1 MGDLDKKWEQEQGDW
16 ENARKN
22 LFGSREIGC
31 KKCEIQTTPIKDL
44 SRTSFYHKC
53 PIMNV

>member
-1 MGDLDKKWEQEQGDW
+1 MGDLDKKWEQEQGNW

-44 SRTSFYHKC
+44 ILSQMSYYERINF
-53 PIMNV
+53 